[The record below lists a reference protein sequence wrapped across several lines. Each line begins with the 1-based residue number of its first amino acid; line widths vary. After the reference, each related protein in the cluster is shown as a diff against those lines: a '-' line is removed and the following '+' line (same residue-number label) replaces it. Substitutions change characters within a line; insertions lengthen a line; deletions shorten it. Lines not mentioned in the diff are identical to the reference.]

1 MQFTTGT
8 LTACSGGEHL
18 SVPVTISGVT
28 RDLSFTKTEALEV
41 GPEGFEELRVAIMAR
56 LRSAV
61 LEATTGNPTP
71 LQVRNAISNKTFE
84 V

>member
-18 SVPVTISGVT
+18 ALPVTIGAQQHVLRIS
-28 RDLSFTKTEALEV
+28 REEV
-41 GPEGFEELRVAIMAR
+41 MGMRPEGFNETRKAIIQR
-56 LRSAV
+56 LRTAA
-61 LEATTGNPTP
+61 LEADASTP
-71 LQVRNAISNKTFE
+71 IQVRNAVSNKTFE